1 MADVYVDYDESGRK
15 YFERAM
21 FFNILLCI
29 GGALMYVYW
38 FTDIVVLITVGI
50 IALGATITYLVYFL
64 VANPPLEHQD
74 EAF

>member
-1 MADVYVDYDESGRK
+1 MADVYVDYEESGGK
-15 YFERAM
+15 YYQRAM

-38 FTDIVVLITVGI
+38 LTDIVVLISVGI
-50 IALGATITYLVYFL
+50 IALVVTIAYLGYFL
-64 VANPPLEHQD
+64 VTNPPQEYPD